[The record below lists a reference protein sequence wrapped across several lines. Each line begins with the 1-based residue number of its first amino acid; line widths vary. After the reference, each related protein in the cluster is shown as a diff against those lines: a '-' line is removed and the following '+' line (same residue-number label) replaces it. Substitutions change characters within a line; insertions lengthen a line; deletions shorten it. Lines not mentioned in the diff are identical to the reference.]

1 MCSKTIPI
9 ASGVMKNWNG
19 RALDMILVGPYG
31 SQRYAGESA
40 SSILL
45 YCSAPKTVSEIS
57 SPGSRFAVMSCW
69 APAGDQTPLK
79 SRTHLALDAGE
90 FGPAPSSAAAGDGTR
105 IKMPNRL
112 AAVSIETRKRLLIVN
127 LLFRFNLIGIF
138 FREYANSLHGS
149 QYKRAGNGACYGAS
163 MPYRRLS

>member
-9 ASGVMKNWNG
+9 ASGAMTTWND
-19 RALDMILVGPYG
+19 RDLDILLVGPYG

-57 SPGSRFAVMSCW
+57 SPGSRFAVMSCC

-79 SRTHLALDAGE
+79 SRTHLALEAGE
-90 FGPAPSSAAAGDGTR
+90 FGPAPSSAAAGNGTR

-112 AAVSIETRKRLLIVN
+112 TVVSIEIRKRLIILS
-127 LLFRFNLIGIF
+127 LLFRFPVARRSRYQNLNLIWIF
-138 FREYANSLHGS
+138 FTGVCGFSS
-149 QYKRAGNGACYGAS
+149 K
-163 MPYRRLS
+163 